1 MYLPETN
8 AQMFDILT
16 ELRIYAAMNGMP
28 NLAERLDD
36 AMVLLAGRG
45 PQPGASRARRRDW
58 RRGNRNPL
66 AGRAAALRRLDLAR
80 AAPVTLAG
88 DDDL

>member
-28 NLAERLDD
+28 KLAERLDD
-36 AMVLLAGRG
+36 AMMQLLAEGRSPKR
-45 PQPGASRARRRDW
+45 PQLTVGAT
-58 RRGNRNPL
+58 
-66 AGRAAALRRLDLAR
+66 ALD
-80 AAPVTLAG
+80 TF
-88 DDDL
+88 

>member
-28 NLAERLDD
+28 KLAERLDD
-36 AMVLLAGRG
+36 ALILLLAEGRS
-45 PQPGASRARRRDW
+45 PTRPALATTGA
-58 RRGNRNPL
+58 
-66 AGRAAALRRLDLAR
+66 LDK
-80 AAPVTLAG
+80 G
-88 DDDL
+88 